1 MRVNMEINTP
11 AFNEKEFL
19 SSLLST
25 VEKKYGIELRHI
37 LEHSFSAIDVD
48 IAKQIPSLKKEI
60 DNISIKKFI
69 CQWFEEAQVRELV
82 IRPTKDQSYKLSK
95 SGYAK
100 ALKNKHLLKHFWVE
114 HWKYIV
120 TTSLAFI
127 ASIVAIS
134 KLIGS

>member
-1 MRVNMEINTP
+1 MEINTP

-19 SSLLST
+19 SSLLSI
-25 VEKKYGIELRHI
+25 VEKKYGTELRHI

-48 IAKQIPSLKKEI
+48 IAKQIPSLKNDI
-60 DNISIKKFI
+60 NNIAIKKFI

-82 IRPTKDQSYKLSK
+82 VRPTKDQSYKLSR

-100 ALKNKHLLKHFWVE
+100 ALKNKNRLKHFWAE

-120 TTSLAFI
+120 TTLLAVI
-127 ASIVAIS
+127 VLIVAIL